1 MSKVF
6 RVFII
11 ETLQFHHDIEAANAY
26 DAKRLVRDSLNRAG
40 DLEPVE
46 DPEGY
51 SGYQVDDAMEIP
63 RENSDLA

>member
-26 DAKRLVRDSLNRAG
+26 DAKRLVRNSLNG
-40 DLEPVE
+40 IDDFEPVE
-46 DPEGY
+46 DSEGH

-63 RENSDLA
+63 REHSDLA